1 MTAFVLLAA
10 LLAVLAL
17 GFVLLPL
24 LRRRAQSTA
33 SDRADANAAIYRD
46 QLAEL
51 EAERAQGLIGAAR
64 YDETRAE
71 IERRLAEDLAAG
83 ESAGPA
89 PKLQWQG
96 SRLALV
102 LGFALP
108 LAAAGLYA
116 VIGTP
121 GALDPTAGAGAGAG
135 SAQNQHQVTP
145 EQIDAMVAQL
155 AARLEREPNNP
166 EGWRMLARS
175 LGALGRYAEAAKA
188 YAKLIE
194 IGGRNADVLADY
206 ADVLAMAADRNLQGE
221 PMRLIEEALALDPD
235 HVKALALAGTGE
247 FARGNY
253 EAAIVHWERLMKSLP
268 PDSPLAE
275 GVLSGLA
282 SARQRSGRPVV
293 AAPAAPPA
301 SAAAVPS
308 APPAAASAEAV
319 QGIVML
325 DAALAAKVS
334 PDDTVFVLARP
345 AEGPRMPLAVKR
357 ITVRELPYAF
367 RLDDSMAM
375 APGAKLSLHPRVVV
389 TARVS
394 KSGTAAPNKGDL
406 EGASEPIAPGT
417 SGVQITISKTIE

>member
-24 LRRRAQSTA
+24 LRRRAQSAA
-33 SDRADANAAIYRD
+33 SDRAETNAAIYRD

-51 EAERAQGLIGAAR
+51 EAERSQGLISAAR
-64 YDETRAE
+64 FEETRAE

-83 ESAGPA
+83 ESAGAA

-102 LGFALP
+102 LGLVLP
-108 LAAAGLYA
+108 LVAAGLY
-116 VIGTP
+116 VLVGTP
-121 GALDPTAGAGAGAG
+121 GALDPTTGAQ
-135 SAQNQHQVTP
+135 SAQGQHQVTA

-175 LGALGRYAEAAKA
+175 QAALGRYAEAAQA
-188 YAKLIE
+188 YARLIE
-194 IGGRNADVLADY
+194 IDGKNADVLADY

-253 EAAIVHWERLMKSLP
+253 DAAIVHWERLMKSLP

-293 AAPAAPPA
+293 AAPAAPPVP
-301 SAAAVPS
+301 AAAVPS

-357 ITVRELPYAF
+357 ITVRDLPYAF